1 MITYGLHTD
10 ENPYVKPSWM
20 AIDLYIREVE
30 SLIFQVSMNQC
41 SDRIKKIGYEAGT
54 FGDSTYD
61 VESINVEKK
70 NFIDE
75 MNMKKKFPMKMNTIT
90 RVLRGISSV
99 NNHHYIPRQDFNNNH
114 GVHKIGIH
122 GSD

>member
-1 MITYGLHTD
+1 
-10 ENPYVKPSWM
+10 WM

-90 RVLRGISSV
+90 RVL
-99 NNHHYIPRQDFNNNH
+99 
-114 GVHKIGIH
+114 
-122 GSD
+122 